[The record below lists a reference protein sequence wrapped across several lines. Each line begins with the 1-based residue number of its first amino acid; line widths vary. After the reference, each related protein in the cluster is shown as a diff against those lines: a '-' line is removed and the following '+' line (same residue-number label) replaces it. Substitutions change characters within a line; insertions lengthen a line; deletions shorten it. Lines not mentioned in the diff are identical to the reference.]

1 MIYHIYIYQNKIT
14 EDLVEIFDKLS
25 NNTEIHLLNDN
36 MLKISM
42 SLSVNEELVD
52 FNMIHASIVSDFN
65 VDTKLL
71 YIHEKVLD
79 FIPEEVIFDNITLL
93 NHRAYDV
100 TSFIIELGHYRNKR
114 DYLKK
119 QFVGLLGQD
128 YIKTILMIAKSNMNF
143 SITAK
148 KLFLHRNS
156 LNYRLDKIK
165 NKTDINVKTFRG
177 LRAFVNIFD
186 E

>member
-1 MIYHIYIYQNKIT
+1 MT
-14 EDLVEIFDKLS
+14 EDLIEIFEKLS
-25 NNTEIHLLNDN
+25 NNTDIISINDSL
-36 MLKISM
+36 LKISM
-42 SLSVNEELVD
+42 VLSADEDLID
-52 FNMIHASIVSDFN
+52 FKMIHASIVSDFN
-65 VDTKLL
+65 TDTKLL
-71 YIHEKVLD
+71 YIRDKVLSYLSED
-79 FIPEEVIFDNITLL
+79 VILENINIM
-93 NHRAYDV
+93 NHKAYDI
-100 TSFIIELGHYRNKR
+100 TGFIIELGHYRNIR
-114 DYLKK
+114 DYLKR
-119 QFVGLLGQD
+119 QFVELLGQE

-165 NKTDINVKTFRG
+165 SKTDINVKTFRG